1 MPRTEYAAAGVEHR
15 AGNCD
20 LGHRSPNTNS
30 EIGTTLSR
38 ARTRG
43 RGKGSWGFNPKPE

>member
-20 LGHRSPNTNS
+20 LGHRRTVVW
-30 EIGTTLSR
+30 R
-38 ARTRG
+38 AT
-43 RGKGSWGFNPKPE
+43 KPTED